1 MSIYKELE
9 REARE
14 RQQETL
20 ANMPGLRA
28 YELGYAAGIA
38 EAVRRIQSA
47 NLRDA
52 ITSLATKNPA
62 DSSID

>member
-1 MSIYKELE
+1 MNIYKELE

-20 ANMPGLRA
+20 TNMPGLRA

-38 EAVRRIQSA
+38 EAVRRIQSS
-47 NLRDA
+47 NTQEA
-52 ITSLATKNPA
+52 IRATFAPKPA
-62 DSSID
+62 ERSE